1 MNPSDKEITM
11 PKGITLAYL
20 EETPFKAK
28 RPKRTISSKE
38 VNRKIRVGKVNIKNR
53 VNEIKKEKVKTATVP
68 LVPEDSA
75 LMTNEKFYPK
85 PPVILENTE
94 TSMQTKQKFEK
105 LLEKYDDIISKH
117 SLDIG
122 RTPLETMTI
131 DVKPGSKPATSK
143 PYNTTL
149 KNQEFLKQELKALLE
164 SGVIERSMSPY
175 AAPIIVVNRKCKP
188 GAPMKEQKCLVI
200 DYRKLNQQLVMAES
214 AQNKSKGLLA
224 LILTPKIEHIW
235 YKLRKAKYL
244 STIDLRSGYHHIPIA
259 EEICHKSVFVCEYGK
274 FEFKRAS
281 FGISTCP
288 DYLKSL
294 MNKLFFDC
302 DNFCIVYMDDLLVFS
317 ESKEEHLKHLEIIFE
332 KFRNADLK
340 LKLSKCQF
348 WKKEIEYLGH
358 LVSQEGIKVMP
369 DKINTVLRIKPPSNV
384 KEAKSVLGIMGYVA
398 SFIPMYSEVVR
409 HINRLTRKNVPFVWD
424 QKCQNSLDLA
434 KEILTSPPILVYPDP
449 NEKYHLFTDASN
461 FTWSAALMQDRVIQT
476 LKGKESKFL
485 PIAFHSGTFQG
496 SEVNWAA
503 FQKEA
508 AAIHRGIKWL
518 SFYLYEAD
526 VVVHSDHKPLAKF
539 IDGMTKNNKVNNWLW
554 NAMRF
559 VKI

>member
-20 EETPFKAK
+20 EESPFKAK
-28 RPKRTISSKE
+28 RPKRSISSKE
-38 VNRKIRVGKVNIKNR
+38 ANRKIKTGKVKVKNQ
-53 VNEIKKEKVKTATVP
+53 VNEIKEENVKAVTVP
-68 LVPEDSA
+68 IVPENSA
-75 LMTNEKFYPK
+75 LITNEKFYPK
-85 PPVILENTE
+85 PQVPLENAE
-94 TSMQTKQKFEK
+94 TSTETKQKFEQ
-105 LLEKYDDIISKH
+105 LLKRYDDIISKH
-117 SLDIG
+117 SSDIG

-131 DVKPGSKPATSK
+131 DVKPGSKPAASK
-143 PYNTTL
+143 PYNTAL
-149 KNQEFLKQELKALLE
+149 KNQEFLKQELKALLD

-175 AAPIIVVNRKCKP
+175 TAPIIVVNRKCKL
-188 GAPMKEQKCLVI
+188 GAPLKEQKRLVI
-200 DYRKLNQQLVMAES
+200 DYRKLNQQLITAES

-224 LILTPKIEHIW
+224 LIPTPKIEHIW

-244 STIDLRSGYHHIPIA
+244 SAIDLRSGYHHIPIA
-259 EEICHKSVFVCEYGK
+259 EKDCHKSAFLCEYRK

-302 DNFCIVYMDDLLVFS
+302 DSFCIVYMDDLLVFS
-317 ESKEEHLKHLEIIFE
+317 ESEEEHLKHLEIIFG

-384 KEAKSVLGIMGYVA
+384 KEAKSALGIMGYIA
-398 SFIPMYSEVVR
+398 SFIPMYFEVVR
-409 HINRLTRKNVPFVWD
+409 HINKLTRKNVPFIWD
-424 QKCQNSLDLA
+424 QKCQDSLDLV
-434 KEILTSPPILVYPDP
+434 KEILTSPPVLIYPDP

-461 FTWSAALMQDRVIQT
+461 FTWSVALIQERVIQT
-476 LKGKESKFL
+476 PKGKESKFL

-496 SEVNWAA
+496 SKVNWAA
-503 FQKEA
+503 FQKQA
-508 AAIHRGIKWL
+508 AAIHRGIK
-518 SFYLYEAD
+518 
-526 VVVHSDHKPLAKF
+526 
-539 IDGMTKNNKVNNWLW
+539 
-554 NAMRF
+554 
-559 VKI
+559 